1 MSRIRSLPAV
11 ALFAIGWFTLAAHA
25 FAQTVA
31 EKSDSVVTIP
41 ISSWV
46 EGIGAAVL
54 PFVAVFVAWLVR
66 KLPAQVAAILT
77 TMRVDQLIEKAISY
91 GINTTVNATK
101 DKPLTVDVGN
111 EVVAKAAQYVIDN
124 GPGWLI
130 GWMGGAKGI
139 EEKIIARLNVDAK
152 AAITPNQ

>member
-1 MSRIRSLPAV
+1 MSRIRLLPAV
-11 ALFAIGWFTLAAHA
+11 AFFAIGWFVLAAHA

-31 EKSDSVVTIP
+31 EKSDSVVSIP
-41 ISSWV
+41 VSSWV

-54 PFVAVFVAWLVR
+54 PMVALFVAWIIR
-66 KLPAQVAAILT
+66 KLPSQVAAILT
-77 TMRVDQLIEKAISY
+77 TMRVDQLLEKAISY

-101 DKPLTVDVGN
+101 DKPLTVDLGN
-111 EVVAKAAQYVIDN
+111 EVVAKAAQYVVDN

-139 EEKIIARLNVDAK
+139 EEKIIARINVDSK
-152 AAITPNQ
+152 AAVTPQL